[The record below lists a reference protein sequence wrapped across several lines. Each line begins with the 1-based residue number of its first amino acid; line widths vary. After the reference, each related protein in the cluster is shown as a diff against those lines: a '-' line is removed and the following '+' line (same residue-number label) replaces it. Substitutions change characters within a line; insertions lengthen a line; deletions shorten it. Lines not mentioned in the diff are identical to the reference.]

1 MSFVSIQPSP
11 FEDVIEV
18 QPDHRRTDVRIITNL
33 AGKYMLSSKRDTLGN
48 RREFACRALNMS
60 PQLMLLAAPVAAPLG
75 ERVITHLDQFGKLE
89 GVITR
94 LMDRGFVM
102 NLTGS
107 DEEQAKRAAKLA
119 WLEDHKNHD
128 VNDVRKHGRIVPRN
142 PYSTLVLPDGQT
154 MTCLVIDMS
163 VSGAAVS
170 ADIQPPIG
178 MPLALGKV
186 VGRVRRTFAE
196 GFAIQ
201 FMETQELHLLEE
213 RLIRQ

>member
-1 MSFVSIQPSP
+1 MSFISIRPEPLQ
-11 FEDVIEV
+11 DVVEV
-18 QPDHRRTDVRIITNL
+18 QPDRRPDVQIITSL
-33 AGKYMLSSKRDTLGN
+33 AGRYMLGSKRDAQGN

-60 PQLMLLAAPVAAPLG
+60 PQIMLLAAPVVAPVG
-75 ERVITHLDQFGKLE
+75 ERVIAHLDQFGKLE

-94 LMDRGFVM
+94 LLERGFIM
-102 NLTGS
+102 NLSGS
-107 DEEQAKRAAKLA
+107 EEEQAKRAAKLI
-119 WLEDHKNHD
+119 WLENHKNHD

-170 ADIQPPIG
+170 ADIMPEIG

-186 VGRVRRTFAE
+186 VGRVRRQFAE

-201 FMETQELHLLEE
+201 FVETQDLETMEE

>member
-1 MSFVSIQPSP
+1 MSFVSIQPDPSQ
-11 FEDVIEV
+11 DVFEV
-18 QPDHRRTDVRIITNL
+18 QPERRLDAHFITQL
-33 AGKYMLSSKRDTLGN
+33 AGRYMLSSKRDILGN

-60 PQLMLLAAPVAAPLG
+60 AVNMLLACPVAAPIG
-75 ERVITHLDQFGKLE
+75 ERVITHIDQFGKLE
-89 GVITR
+89 GKITR

-102 NLTGS
+102 SLGGS
-107 DEEQAKRAAKLA
+107 REEQAKRAAKLA

-128 VNDVRKHGRIVPRN
+128 VHDVRKHGRIVPRI

-170 ADIQPPIG
+170 ADIQPEIG
-178 MPLALGKV
+178 LPLALGSV
-186 VGRVRRTFAE
+186 VGRVRRRFAE
-196 GFAIQ
+196 GFAIE
-201 FMETQELHLLEE
+201 FMETQDLETLEE

>member
-1 MSFVSIQPSP
+1 MSFISIRPEPLQ
-11 FEDVIEV
+11 DVVEV
-18 QPDHRRTDVRIITNL
+18 RPDRRPDVQIITSL
-33 AGKYMLSSKRDTLGN
+33 AGRYMLGSKRDALGN

-60 PQLMLLAAPVAAPLG
+60 PQIMLLAAPVVAPVG
-75 ERVITHLDQFGKLE
+75 ERVIAHLDQFGKLE
-89 GVITR
+89 GAITR
-94 LMDRGFVM
+94 LLERGFIM
-102 NLTGS
+102 SLSGS
-107 DEEQAKRAAKLA
+107 EEEQAKRAAKLS
-119 WLEDHKNHD
+119 WLENHKNHD

-170 ADIQPPIG
+170 ADIVPEIG

-186 VGRVRRTFAE
+186 VGRVRRHFAE

-201 FMETQELHLLEE
+201 FVETQDLETMEE
-213 RLIRQ
+213 RLLRQ

>member
-1 MSFVSIQPSP
+1 MSFVSIQPDP
-11 FEDVIEV
+11 VLDVFEV
-18 QPDHRRTDVRIITNL
+18 QPERRLDAHFITQL
-33 AGKYMLSSKRDTLGN
+33 AGRYMLSSKRDMLGN

-60 PQLMLLAAPVAAPLG
+60 AVNMLLACPVAAPIG
-75 ERVITHLDQFGKLE
+75 ERVITHIDQFGKLE
-89 GVITR
+89 GNIIR

-102 NLTGS
+102 SLGGS
-107 DEEQAKRAAKLA
+107 REEQAKRAAKLA

-128 VNDVRKHGRIVPRN
+128 VHDVRKHGRIVPRS

-170 ADIQPPIG
+170 ADIQPEIG
-178 MPLALGKV
+178 LPLALGSV
-186 VGRVRRTFAE
+186 VGRVRRRFAE

-201 FMETQELHLLEE
+201 FMETQDLETLEE

>member
-1 MSFVSIQPSP
+1 MSLVSIQPDLM
-11 FEDVIEV
+11 DVVEV
-18 QPDHRRTDVRIITNL
+18 EPERERRVDVRIITNL
-33 AGKYMLSSKRDTLGN
+33 AGRYMLSSKRDALGN

-60 PQLMLLAAPVAAPLG
+60 PHAMLLAAPVSAPLG

-94 LMDRGFVM
+94 QMDRGFVM
-102 NLTGS
+102 NLAGTGE
-107 DEEQAKRAAKLA
+107 DQEKRAAKLA

-128 VNDVRKHGRIVPRN
+128 VSDVRKHGRIVPRN

-163 VSGAAVS
+163 ISGAAVS
-170 ADIQPPIG
+170 ADYQPPIG
-178 MPLALGKV
+178 TPLALGKV
-186 VGRVRRTFAE
+186 VGRVRRIFAE

-201 FMETQELHLLEE
+201 FIELQELEHLEE

>member
-1 MSFVSIQPSP
+1 MSLVSIHTNPL
-11 FEDVIEV
+11 DDIVEV
-18 QPDHRRTDVRIITNL
+18 QPERRLDARFITSL
-33 AGKYMLSSKRDTLGN
+33 AGRYMLSSKRDTLGN

-60 PQLMLLAAPVAAPLG
+60 ALNMLLACPVAAPLG
-75 ERVITHLDQFGKLE
+75 ERVITHIDQFGKLE
-89 GVITR
+89 GKITR

-102 NLTGS
+102 SLTGTG
-107 DEEQAKRAAKLA
+107 EEQAKRAAKLV

-128 VNDVRKHGRIVPRN
+128 VHDVREHGRIVPRN

-154 MTCLVIDMS
+154 LTCLVIDMS

-170 ADIQPPIG
+170 ADIQPEIG

-186 VGRVRRTFAE
+186 VGRVRRRFAE

-201 FMETQELHLLEE
+201 FIETQALETLE
-213 RLIRQ
+213 DSLIRQ